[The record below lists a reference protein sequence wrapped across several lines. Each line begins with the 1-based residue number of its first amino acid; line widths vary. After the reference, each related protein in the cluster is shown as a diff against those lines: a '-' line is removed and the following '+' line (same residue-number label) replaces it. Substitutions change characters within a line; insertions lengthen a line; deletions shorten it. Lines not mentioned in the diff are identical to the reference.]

1 MGRLRDRRAA
11 DGIPRA
17 GSAGID
23 TTKPNI
29 ARVYDYHLGGK
40 DNFAAD
46 RDMADK
52 LEEIYPGVRQ
62 MTVSNRQFLVRAVI
76 WAAQQGIT
84 QFLDLGVGLPTVENT
99 HQTARAVTPGARV
112 AYVDNDPVAVSHASA
127 LLAATPGISAV
138 RADLTEP
145 DAVLADPAVGA
156 TIDLSRPVAVILA
169 MVLHFL
175 PAARPRRV
183 VTGYTAALA
192 PGSYA
197 IVSVG
202 RCDDPDLWARGRAVY
217 TAGDSRNH
225 SREEIAACL
234 GGLDLVPPGLVP
246 ARSWRGGMPDPG
258 LPPEGPAYVLA
269 AVASKR

>member
-1 MGRLRDRRAA
+1 VPDVEL
-11 DGIPRA
+11 
-17 GSAGID
+17 D
-23 TTKPNI
+23 TSRPSI
-29 ARVYDYHLGGK
+29 ARVYDYWLGGK

-52 LEEIYPGVRQ
+52 LEDIYPGVRH
-62 MTVSNRQFLVRAVI
+62 MTVSNRQFLVRAVT
-76 WAAQQGIT
+76 WAARQGIT
-84 QFLDLGVGLPTVENT
+84 QFLDLGAGLPTVENT
-99 HQTARAVTPGARV
+99 HRTARAVTPGAHV
-112 AYVDNDPVAVSHASA
+112 VYVDNDPVAVSHSSA
-127 LLAATPGISAV
+127 LLAGTPGISAV

-145 DAVLADPAVGA
+145 GAVLADPAVRA

-175 PAARPRRV
+175 AAAEARRV

-192 PGSYA
+192 PGSYVIA
-197 IVSVG
+197 SVG

-234 GGLDLVPPGLVP
+234 DGLDPVSPGLVP

-258 LPPEGPAYVLA
+258 LPPEGLAYVLA
-269 AVASKR
+269 AVARKR